1 MSLFYKKVVDSM
13 TETGDL
19 EWPWLVVSLWVGLK
33 LLQGGE
39 MGQGLLKNTRTFL
52 WIKVQQFTTRKIQNR
67 RGYLCDGKKNYFNQY
82 PDEVP
87 LFLNLPTLI
96 DIVIAVVYFSLSFNI
111 G

>member
-1 MSLFYKKVVDSM
+1 M

-19 EWPWLVVSLWVGLK
+19 EWPWLVVSLWVRLK
-33 LLQGGE
+33 LLQGEE
-39 MGQGLLKNTRTFL
+39 MGQGLLKNTGTFL
-52 WIKVQQFTTRKIQNR
+52 WITVQQFTTREFQNK

-82 PDEVP
+82 PNEVP
-87 LFLNLPTLI
+87 LFLNLPTLN